1 MKIYTFVK
9 GLVGDE
15 PDIFASVCGH
25 CPEGWELIDTREIH
39 FNISPDEILEL
50 ATKAQQSLDLLK
62 EGNDDG

>member
-1 MKIYTFVK
+1 VKIYTFVK

-39 FNISPDEILEL
+39 FNISTDEILEL
-50 ATKAQQSLDLLK
+50 AKKSQEHLDSLM
-62 EGNDDG
+62 EGNDE